1 MSFLQLN
8 ENEGSSMYV
17 QFLFKDGVWKSN
29 DEIIEAKYFMI
40 HPDFKTGFTKYE
52 NGVYKNM
59 WDEKVGVR
67 PDNYKEL
74 MADGFQR
81 SFWCRV
87 LIKDK
92 GVFVWSRNSTFE
104 GKAFDEAISSAWSD
118 KVDGKAPV
126 FEYMGNE
133 SIALSYG
140 KGFQAKLKYLEWKD
154 IPEDFDEQLGDD
166 SSDDQESEG
175 IPF

>member
-8 ENEGSSMYV
+8 ENEGSSMYI
-17 QFLFKDGVWKSN
+17 QFVFKDGVWKSN

-40 HPDFKTGFTKYE
+40 HPDFKTGFSKYE

-74 MADGFQR
+74 LADGYAR

-92 GVFVWSRNSTFE
+92 GVF
-104 GKAFDEAISSAWSD
+104 AWSD

-126 FEYMGNE
+126 FEYIGNE
-133 SIALSYG
+133 SVVVRNG

-166 SSDDQESEG
+166 SSDDEESEG